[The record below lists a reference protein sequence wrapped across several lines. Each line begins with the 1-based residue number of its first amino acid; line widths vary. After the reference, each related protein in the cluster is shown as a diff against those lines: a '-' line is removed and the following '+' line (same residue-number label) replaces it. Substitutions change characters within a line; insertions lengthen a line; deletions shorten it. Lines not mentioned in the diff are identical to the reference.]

1 MIESCKMSMAFKLE
15 KLYRDNF
22 QTLVAFA
29 RSKGCLPDVA
39 EEIVQDA
46 FTRLNKYEAFDE
58 MENEIAFLRT
68 IIVNIIRDRFRRH
81 KITPVL
87 IDYEALND
95 ELKSDAPGPEA
106 SHMSK
111 TLLRQTMD
119 DINELPEVTKHI
131 FTAYRIQEKTY
142 QQISQE
148 NNISISIVRRHLRDA
163 IVHLTQRRE
172 RREQN

>member
-1 MIESCKMSMAFKLE
+1 MSMAFKLE

-46 FTRLNKYEAFDE
+46 FTRLNKYDAFDKI
-58 MENEIAFLRT
+58 ENEIAFLRT

-87 IDYEALND
+87 IDYTDLNG
-95 ELKSDAPGPEA
+95 ELESEEPGPEA
-106 SHMSK
+106 AHISK
-111 TLLRQTMD
+111 RLLRQTID
-119 DINELPEVTKHI
+119 DINELPEITKHI
-131 FTAYRIQEKTY
+131 FIAYRIHEKTY
-142 QQISQE
+142 QQISNE

-172 RREQN
+172 HREQN